1 MGPSGAGK
9 TTLLNILSTI
19 DRPTSGKIYFEG
31 RDILNMKNRE
41 LSIFRRENIGF
52 IFQDFNMLD
61 NMSVEDNIALPWLYP
76 MSM

>member
-1 MGPSGAGK
+1 MGPSGASK
-9 TTLLNILSTI
+9 TTLLNILTTI

-52 IFQDFNMLD
+52 IFQDFNLLD